1 MAATNITDEL
11 IDQIAKELAEKYD
24 LGADGVRE
32 VGSRLA
38 ADREA
43 RSEANKEFARSFV
56 ADHAETF
63 ERLGS

>member
-11 IDQIAKELAEKYD
+11 IDQIAKELAEKYN
-24 LGADGVRE
+24 LGVDGVRE

-43 RSEANKEFARSFV
+43 RSEANKEFARRFV